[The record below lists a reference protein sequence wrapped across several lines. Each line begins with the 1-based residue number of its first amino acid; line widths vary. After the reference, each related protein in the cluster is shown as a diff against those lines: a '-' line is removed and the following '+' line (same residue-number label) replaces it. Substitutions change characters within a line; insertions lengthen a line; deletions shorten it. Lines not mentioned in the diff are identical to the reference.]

1 MFLDFYGLREQPFGS
16 TPDLRFLYLSE
27 GHKEAL
33 ASLIYGLETG
43 AGFLALVGK
52 PGCGKTTLLY
62 QVLERFRENSRTVF
76 LFQTQCTAR
85 ELIRHIL
92 SDLGLEANTT
102 DSVNLHDQFRD
113 LLVQEAEKGRKVI
126 VVVDEAQ
133 HLRSSVLETLRLLS
147 NFETPNRKLVQFV
160 LSGQPELAGKLLH
173 PTMSQFSQ
181 RIFTLVRLE
190 PLPATEVPKYIQHR
204 LRAAGYRGEF
214 MFTSDACQLI
224 AERSGGIARLIN
236 NICYNALS
244 LGCALRRTAI
254 DADVIQQVLADSD
267 LSAIASGGAI
277 AEPEARPKRRRKAST
292 KTKQAAV
299 EPEDEVFEDETTAPL
314 FAAAPP
320 TVSAVSDSVA
330 MEQALQEPPVSTAVT
345 PPALST
351 PTAAGPELRN
361 KTPQPQATAQSFE
374 VEKKPSA
381 AELPV
386 ERRSSVSAP
395 QTQTTTRTVQSNA
408 AMKQSDQGSNGH
420 APVVEVDSLAR
431 DYFLLDATNYR
442 APSPIEKKSSVTTV
456 QSPSQTAA
464 KVPTGAIAKT
474 AAIPQ
479 KPASKKSTPTKVSP
493 VRTPT
498 PGIGRFLSYVAI
510 LLLILALLLAWGI
523 SRVLASQAMSQP
535 QLHCLRNAENDIS
548 VVKRSV

>member
-85 ELIRHIL
+85 ELLRHIL

-214 MFTSDACQLI
+214 MFSSDACQLI
-224 AERSGGIARLIN
+224 ADRSAGIARLIN

-244 LGCALRRTAI
+244 LGCALRRTML

-277 AEPEARPKRRRKAST
+277 TDPETRPKRRRKIAA
-292 KTKQAAV
+292 KTKVVAI
-299 EPEDEVFEDETTAPL
+299 EPEEEESEDETTAPL
-314 FAAAPP
+314 RASIDAGFTDQRFACTCAG
-320 TVSAVSDSVA
+320 SDDA
-330 MEQALQEPPVSTAVT
+330 
-345 PPALST
+345 
-351 PTAAGPELRN
+351 
-361 KTPQPQATAQSFE
+361 SF
-374 VEKKPSA
+374 
-381 AELPV
+381 
-386 ERRSSVSAP
+386 
-395 QTQTTTRTVQSNA
+395 
-408 AMKQSDQGSNGH
+408 SDGNC
-420 APVVEVDSLAR
+420 AR
-431 DYFLLDATNYR
+431 DECTHTCWSGAYEQSSATRSGSLD
-442 APSPIEKKSSVTTV
+442 V
-456 QSPSQTAA
+456 
-464 KVPTGAIAKT
+464 
-474 AAIPQ
+474 
-479 KPASKKSTPTKVSP
+479 
-493 VRTPT
+493 
-498 PGIGRFLSYVAI
+498 
-510 LLLILALLLAWGI
+510 
-523 SRVLASQAMSQP
+523 
-535 QLHCLRNAENDIS
+535 
-548 VVKRSV
+548 